1 MFMIPLCCEMLEK
14 LVGMR
19 IFSELD
25 LVNIGFPSHP
35 PFPHSSYEVIL
46 HFKGFLLIVLV
57 PRYGT
62 GKVR

>member
-1 MFMIPLCCEMLEK
+1 MEEMQKKLEEAEQRVQS
-14 LVGMR
+14 L
-19 IFSELD
+19 EEE
-25 LVNIGFPSHP
+25 NIGFPSHP

-57 PRYGT
+57 PWYGT